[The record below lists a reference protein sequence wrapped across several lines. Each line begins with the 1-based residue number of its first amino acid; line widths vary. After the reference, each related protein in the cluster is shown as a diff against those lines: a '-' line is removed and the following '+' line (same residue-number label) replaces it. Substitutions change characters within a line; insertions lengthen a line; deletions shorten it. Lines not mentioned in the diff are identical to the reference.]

1 MAPEVLQGKYDN
13 RCDIWSAG
21 VILYVL
27 LCGYP
32 PFYGETESEILYQI
46 QRGKY
51 EFDGVEWKL
60 VSP

>member
-1 MAPEVLQGKYDN
+1 MLQGKYDN